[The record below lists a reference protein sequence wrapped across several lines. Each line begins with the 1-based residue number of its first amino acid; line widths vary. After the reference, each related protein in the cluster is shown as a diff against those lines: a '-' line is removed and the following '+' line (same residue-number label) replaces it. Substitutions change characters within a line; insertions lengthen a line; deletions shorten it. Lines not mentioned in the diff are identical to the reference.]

1 MSTIK
6 SVMLAIEGA
15 MRARELAAKDLT
27 RIQLHVVSAQG
38 QLDQL
43 EHYAADTEARWG
55 NSSRTQTTAE
65 LMRHH
70 YQFLDR
76 LHHAIGLQRGVM
88 QNLADQA
95 GEAKKRIDSAGIATG
110 QSEKNRNQATSF
122 TDCTGGSP

>member
-1 MSTIK
+1 
-6 SVMLAIEGA
+6 MLAIEGA

-55 NSSRTQTTAE
+55 NLSRTQTTAE

-76 LHHAIGLQRGVM
+76 LHHAIGRPHRATAEGTLYGANIHWANRGVA
-88 QNLADQA
+88 QRKAR
-95 GEAKKRIDSAGIATG
+95 KKCLCCQHLSDVRRWTNAWRTIV
-110 QSEKNRNQATSF
+110 
-122 TDCTGGSP
+122 